1 MELTLEELKGE
12 LRRGTRVI
20 LMVRHAERPKMD
32 PNDPTFGDVLPLTYD
47 GRRTAKKLGTLLREF
62 ADDVQ
67 FASSPLQRTRMTAA
81 FIAEGMGVANPEI
94 PTDERLGNGTF
105 YYDDPLQVLEAFKPP
120 QNFFPV
126 CFDYFRTGRQQGFN
140 DLYAATDAF
149 ERWLDERFTKRLFL
163 VTSHDLYIAA
173 FLSARK
179 AVGAFSRETWLR
191 FLDGGAILVGP
202 DGSRRYALVRT
213 GLSDGIVGVYP
224 PKIEGVVFDFGGVM
238 TSSTMPERVRR
249 CVAEFGIDW
258 KHLETGFAKYRRL
271 MDGGFITIG
280 QMYDLIWADADVTL
294 PDEAKARILEEDFAS
309 FLENYRNLKTLAWM
323 KALKASGRK
332 VGILTNMPPEFAVRF
347 RKVFADFIAVAD
359 AMVISGDEG
368 MFKPQRRIYD
378 LLASRIGLKPEN
390 LCFVDDA
397 ESNCEGAR
405 RAGWKAIRFEDNEQ
419 VERDFGILVG

>member
-67 FASSPLQRTRMTAA
+67 FASSPLRRTRMTAA

-249 CVAEFGIDW
+249 CGAEFGIDW

-323 KALKASGRK
+323 KALKASGYRI
-332 VGILTNMPPEFAVRF
+332 GILTNMPPAFAPQF
-347 RKVFADFIAVAD
+347 RDVFADFAALAD
-359 AMVISGDEG
+359 ATVISGEEK

-378 LLASRIGLKPEN
+378 LLRERIGLPAEE
-390 LCFVDDA
+390 LCFIDDV
-397 ESNCEGAR
+397 ESNCDGAR
-405 RAGWKAIRFEDNEQ
+405 RAGWLAVQFEDNAQ
-419 VERDFGILVG
+419 VERDFGRLVG